1 MEEKY
6 FQPIDESI
14 RVIHNINS
22 SNVMECPHF
31 HDHYELHFT
40 LSNNLKFIIEN
51 NIFYVPRGAV
61 FGIGTFVPHMTVV
74 PDDAWFERYTVHI
87 KPEVMEEITES
98 LDVDCMELF
107 QPDKDFKACQI
118 RLRQEDIF
126 NFSQLLDREKESLK
140 TNFYGD
146 KSYRKVVLAEILL
159 FLLRVKHEE
168 TGGEGKIYDDE
179 NGILAKKIMEYIT
192 ENITLDLNLD
202 LLEKEFF
209 INKYSISRI
218 FKEYCG
224 VTVNQYIISR
234 RIYLACEL
242 LKKNDAVFKVCE
254 MCGFS
259 DYGHFIR
266 TLKKHVGISPKQY
279 ALKIC
284 KREIKSK

>member
-31 HDHYELHFT
+31 HDYYELHFT

-107 QPDKDFKACQI
+107 QPDGDFKACQI

-168 TGGEGKIYDDE
+168 TGEEGKIYDDE

-259 DYGHFIR
+259 DYGNFIR
-266 TLKKHVGISPKQY
+266 IFKKHVGISLKQY

-284 KREIKSK
+284 KMEIKLK